1 MKTAT
6 KNDRNTYSPETVSG
20 ACMSG
25 KRPSIKELKEL
36 TDFIAERKTTVKAA
50 AKKRELKSVNKY

>member
-6 KNDRNTYSPETVSG
+6 KKGSKYYSPETVSG

-50 AKKRELKSVNKY
+50 AKKRELKSVME